1 MSNTNLS
8 ENPTYIIAIQ
18 PIGNHLKLTIPE
30 SRIVLET
37 APRKIKRDDALEMA
51 LSAISN
57 SQQKNDEAVKMILQ
71 TGSLSIF
78 MD

>member
-1 MSNTNLS
+1 MSNTHLS
-8 ENPTYIIAIQ
+8 ENPTYIIGIQ
-18 PIGNHLKLTIPE
+18 PIGNHLQLTIPE
-30 SRIVLET
+30 LWIVLET
-37 APRKIKRDDALEMA
+37 ALRKIKRDDALEMA

-57 SQQKNDEAVKMILQ
+57 SQQKKDEAVQVIVQ

>member
-1 MSNTNLS
+1 VSNTHLS
-8 ENPTYIIAIQ
+8 ENPTYIISIQ
-18 PIGNHLKLTIPE
+18 PIGNHLQLTIPE
-30 SRIVLET
+30 LWIVLET

-57 SQQKNDEAVKMILQ
+57 SQQKKDEAVQVIVQ